1 MISVFSEEFSR
12 PMTKRFMQVLLCL
25 RKDKRGVTIVE
36 YALLAGLI
44 AIGLAAGLTTLQG
57 KISTVFSSVGTAI

>member
-1 MISVFSEEFSR
+1 
-12 PMTKRFMQVLLCL
+12 MTKRFMQVLLCL

-44 AIGLAAGLTTLQG
+44 AIALAAGLTTLQKQIG
-57 KISTVFSSVGTAI
+57 SVFTSVGTAV